1 MKTLK
6 LERRITNKT
15 VRLYAMCETSRQ
27 LASYLSGKY
36 KRSYTG
42 MIKQSEIDDLIAIG
56 FKFNVE
62 YIDNDKRVAWSYV
75 I

>member
-1 MKTLK
+1 
-6 LERRITNKT
+6 
-15 VRLYAMCETSRQ
+15 MCETSRQ

-42 MIKQSEIDDLIAIG
+42 MIKQSEIDNLIAIG

-62 YIDNDKRVAWSYV
+62 YIDNDKRIAWSYV